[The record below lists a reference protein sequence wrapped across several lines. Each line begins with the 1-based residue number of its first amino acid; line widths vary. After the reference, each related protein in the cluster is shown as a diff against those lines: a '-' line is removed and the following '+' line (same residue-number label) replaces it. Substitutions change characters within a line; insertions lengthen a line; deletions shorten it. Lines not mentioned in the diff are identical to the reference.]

1 MAHSKTSKRVYK
13 KHTNKRKTQKGGDIE
28 LFGYTCEK
36 IEKVKPTETDGAAAE
51 PVDDD
56 ANTAAEDEDDEEETA
71 KTVET
76 AEVDEDAAADDEADE
91 EETAEEEPTEEEPAD
106 EEQPKE
112 DNNGGMFGAGG
123 KKSRKHKSRKG
134 ARKTAKK
141 PKSAWTTFVTKLYK
155 KNKLANP
162 LYMFKDALKDAA
174 KLYKK

>member
-13 KHTNKRKTQKGGDIE
+13 KRATKKVMRGGDVCDII
-28 LFGYTCEK
+28 CPRNK
-36 IEKVKPTETDGAAAE
+36 K
-51 PVDDD
+51 
-56 ANTAAEDEDDEEETA
+56 NEEEPA
-71 KTVET
+71 
-76 AEVDEDAAADDEADE
+76 E
-91 EETAEEEPTEEEPAD
+91 EEKPAEEELDEKEEPTEEEEPAEDNEADTAEPTVKKPDD
-106 EEQPKE
+106 EE
-112 DNNGGMFGAGG
+112 NNDSIIEAGG

-141 PKSAWTTFVTKLYK
+141 SKSAWTTFVTKLYK